1 MRAAASLRSV
11 LIIGLF
17 LAAEVA
23 MAEEVRKPV
32 PGGTIVVPESSI
44 PKPGQGHT
52 NVEIFVPNKPFVQ
65 PEPPARPGG
74 SRSGESGK

>member
-1 MRAAASLRSV
+1 MRAAGSLMLV
-11 LIIGLF
+11 LIICLV

-23 MAEEVRKPV
+23 MAEEIRKPV
-32 PGGTIVVPESSI
+32 PGGTIVIPESSI

-65 PEPPARPGG
+65 PEPPAQPRSPG
-74 SRSGESGK
+74 GESGK